1 MTKCLTKQTKKTGAT
16 HVTSVQRKTL
26 KFKINVTNF

>member
-1 MTKCLTKQTKKTGAT
+1 MSHQTNKKTGAT

-26 KFKINVTNF
+26 KFEITATYF